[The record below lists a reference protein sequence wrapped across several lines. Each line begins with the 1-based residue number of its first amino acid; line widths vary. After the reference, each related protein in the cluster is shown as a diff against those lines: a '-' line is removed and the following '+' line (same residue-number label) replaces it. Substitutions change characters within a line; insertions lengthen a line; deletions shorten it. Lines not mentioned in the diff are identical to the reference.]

1 MTSITTE
8 QLDELLQSGKVA
20 LFDVRGDIEF
30 EKGHL
35 PGAMTAP
42 LGSLTFRVASVMKPD
57 SLVVVYSSGG
67 ACHLAA
73 DAAARLQDL
82 RMTNV
87 QVYEDGVK
95 GWQEAGLP
103 MVASNDPKSQA
114 WGPVTECRPLIV
126 DRENAYGG
134 VFKNPPGDVEGAGG

>member
-1 MTSITTE
+1 MTTE
-8 QLDELLQSGKVA
+8 RLDELLHTGKVA
-20 LFDVRGDIEF
+20 LFDVRGDMEF

-57 SLVVVYSSGG
+57 SLVVVYSAGG

-73 DAAARLQDL
+73 DAAVRLQDL

-87 QVYEDGVK
+87 QVYEEGVK

-134 VFKNPPGDVEGAGG
+134 VFKNPPDDVEGAGG